1 MKQPEFDAFYRRTKD
16 TCFRAV
22 LASVGN
28 TAEADDLLAEA
39 YTRAWQRW
47 DVVRNHPAP
56 EAWIVL
62 VAMNLHR
69 DNWRSNRF
77 WSRLRP
83 ANNVPA
89 PELDLDIDLL
99 KALRQLPDRQRE
111 VVVLRVL
118 LDHEM
123 DVRQPQWPEH
133 PSSRPLR
140 YLRSPRLQPP
150 HLPGRLRRRRS
161 THPTLHISIRYAEQP
176 AQTSSSLAQMEVVQ
190 VARHQVSRLAEVM

>member
-1 MKQPEFDAFYRRTKD
+1 MKRTEFDAFYRRSKD
-16 TCFRAV
+16 KCFRAV
-22 LASVGN
+22 LASVAN
-28 TAEADDLLAEA
+28 TAEADDVLAEA

-47 DVVRNHPAP
+47 DHVSTHPAP

-99 KALRQLPDRQRE
+99 QALRQLPERQRD
-111 VVVLRVL
+111 VVVMRIL
-118 LDHEM
+118 LDHDNEQ
-123 DVRQPQWPEH
+123 VAQTLGIATATVSVHLHRG
-133 PSSRPLR
+133 LAA
-140 YLRSPRLQPP
+140 LRLQI
-150 HLPGRLRRRRS
+150 S
-161 THPTLHISIRYAEQP
+161 PTTDDLNDPREQEYIR
-176 AQTSSSLAQMEVVQ
+176 
-190 VARHQVSRLAEVM
+190 